1 MKELKRMRCRKYEE
15 WKPTAACDMFLE
27 DLIMLVGHLK
37 KHGYDVHPLHV
48 DAAWTQHS
56 DDLCAGWL
64 IVGDYPDSNVE
75 NLLKYLAPID

>member
-48 DAAWTQHS
+48 DAA
-56 DDLCAGWL
+56 
-64 IVGDYPDSNVE
+64 
-75 NLLKYLAPID
+75 